1 MLDPGHTFRFTVHFE
16 NLEDEELDLLLYILD
31 LEEHV
36 SVTLRPEEIEPI
48 TLQGPMLHKLGNA
61 KGQGP
66 GSCRISI
73 QEMHLLPSAAQRFA
87 SMGNSGWNSWNG
99 EDLSTE
105 ISRRTQKYKQGEDDT
120 ETMQFVRKMMVW
132 DEKDTRTFRYP
143 EYSWFQA
150 DKKKDAATEL
160 KAI

>member
-1 MLDPGHTFRFTVHFE
+1 
-16 NLEDEELDLLLYILD
+16 
-31 LEEHV
+31 
-36 SVTLRPEEIEPI
+36 
-48 TLQGPMLHKLGNA
+48 
-61 KGQGP
+61 
-66 GSCRISI
+66 
-73 QEMHLLPSAAQRFA
+73 
-87 SMGNSGWNSWNG
+87 MGNSGWNSWNG